1 MKRTVFKAVF
11 AVMIV
16 AMLLVPV
23 SLSAQTDAIDEIE
36 RGGFGFGVM
45 LGEPSGVS
53 LISWLGGA
61 NALDFVA
68 AWSFENEG
76 SFYFQA
82 DYQFHSFVE
91 RPLTV
96 FFGAG
101 GFVRLEEDPNF
112 GFRIP
117 VGLTYLFENAPFDVF
132 IKAAPGM
139 SLVPATEFTI
149 NGGIGFRFYP

>member
-1 MKRTVFKAVF
+1 MKRTAIRIVF
-11 AVMIV
+11 AVMII
-16 AMLLVPV
+16 AMVLVPV
-23 SLSAQTDAIDEIE
+23 SLSAQTDAIDELE
-36 RGGFGFGVM
+36 REGFGFGVM
-45 LGEPSGVS
+45 LGEPTGVS

-61 NALDFVA
+61 NALDLVA
-68 AWSFENEG
+68 AWSFQNEG
-76 SFYFQA
+76 SLYLHT

-101 GFVRLEEDPNF
+101 GFVRLEDDPAF

-132 IKAAPGM
+132 IEAAPGM
-139 SLVPATEFTI
+139 TLVPATAFTI